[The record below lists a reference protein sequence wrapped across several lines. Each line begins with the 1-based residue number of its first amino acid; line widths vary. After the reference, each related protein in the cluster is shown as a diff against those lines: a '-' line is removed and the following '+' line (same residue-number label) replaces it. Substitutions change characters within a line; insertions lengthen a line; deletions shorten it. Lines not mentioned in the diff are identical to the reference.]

1 MAEKDLQ
8 WGIIT
13 IIAAVVFLLSGLDM
27 LDFQFFDR
35 QFSTFVAFVLVAAGV
50 YLLMKK

>member
-13 IIAAVVFLLSGLDM
+13 IIVAAVFLMSGLDM
-27 LDFQFFDR
+27 LDFVLVDR
-35 QFSTFVAFVLVAAGV
+35 EFSTLIAFVLVAIGV
-50 YLLMKK
+50 YLITKK